1 MPRALKHFLLVLLFL
16 LAQAGALAHGVTHF
30 PDQTNGHEP
39 VCEQCLAFSSVGAG
53 AASTP
58 PPWSAPA
65 QLTSFAAT
73 VPAASPAW
81 FQPAYRSR
89 APPSQSR

>member
-1 MPRALKHFLLVLLFL
+1 MRAIRHWLLALFFL

-30 PDQTNGHEP
+30 PDQSNGHEP

-53 AASTP
+53 AASAP
-58 PPWSAPA
+58 LLWSAPA
-65 QLTSFAAT
+65 QFTCFAAT
-73 VPAASPAW
+73 VPAASPAC
-81 FQPAYRSR
+81 FQPCYQSR